1 MEKNICCLAP
11 SILKGA
17 FKCFAA
23 RGNEWVKLKGTGW
36 LSRTISLNTC
46 IEFALIWVVTRSWS
60 VLKDFTW
67 QNVVVVFFLQ
77 KWSKS
82 WNPRARFTPFFGKER
97 SFKTKMYIIC
107 IAWTTY
113 SRWNLFCS
121 ISRILFSR
129 LPLLQGAPF
138 LVCSTKQNTTLWQT
152 MPPIAGPAQ
161 KLEFDICRLFR
172 SGSPMPAAAGCA
184 SRPPL
189 QSQSTHLHW
198 NTGCCY
204 VTTWIIK
211 RRKSV

>member
-1 MEKNICCLAP
+1 MGKAKMHWLTLQDDFATYMYWICFDFSCNQELVSTQGFHMAKRCDRVFSSKVKQIMESQGQGHPL
-11 SILKGA
+11 LWEG
-17 FKCFAA
+17 
-23 RGNEWVKLKGTGW
+23 
-36 LSRTISLNTC
+36 
-46 IEFALIWVVTRSWS
+46 
-60 VLKDFTW
+60 
-67 QNVVVVFFLQ
+67 
-77 KWSKS
+77 
-82 WNPRARFTPFFGKER
+82 R

-204 VTTWIIK
+204 VTTWNIK